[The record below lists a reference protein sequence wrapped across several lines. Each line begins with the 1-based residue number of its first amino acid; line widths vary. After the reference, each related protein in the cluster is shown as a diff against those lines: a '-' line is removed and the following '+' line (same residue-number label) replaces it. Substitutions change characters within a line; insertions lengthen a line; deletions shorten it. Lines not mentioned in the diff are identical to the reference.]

1 LYEGGAVNE
10 IRVWSIVDANGE
22 ALWSH
27 NVREEAEAELETRV
41 ATDPRLRRVLRI
53 EERTLTFHRRDQ
65 PIEEP
70 GEAQTVCVLPWLPLD
85 EPVAM
90 GPLLFDHWSEVRE
103 RVPDDARETADELLA
118 NFYDIYGYPIDPVV
132 CFFSRR
138 SPTDRLDDDE
148 RDFVRTQTF
157 LLALAG
163 LAENVYLHHAF
174 EPMNA
179 AHARRLFL
187 NFEVGRPA
195 MYPVRRRREGW
206 AQGRWRSR
214 GLRMTKPFAAAA
226 RPTAAGEDPLM
237 TLYRRQFVDSLSRC
251 VGADDHLSLAIT
263 QSVVPFLR
271 ANDMDEYGS
280 VEQDIVWLVA
290 ALEQLIGR
298 GRQVKV
304 TARGFDLGVGIADLF
319 VAQWAREGRTDCRRW
334 MNDLNRKRNEL
345 HGQAAQ
351 TEAWQPWAHALL
363 ASEIY
368 PLVVKALLAAEDR
381 YILDSLDLAQIEAF
395 PPRAVLVGGAGPF
408 DEAALGE
415 VWHQAL
421 ANALSERVRGNA
433 GTG

>member
-1 LYEGGAVNE
+1 MSE
-10 IRVWSIVDANGE
+10 IHVWSIVDANGE

-27 NVREEAEAELETRV
+27 NVREEVDAELERRV

-53 EERTLTFHRRDQ
+53 EERTLTFHGRDE

-70 GEAQTVCVLPWLPLD
+70 GEAQTVCALPWLPLD

-103 RVPDDARETADELLA
+103 RAPDDARETADQLLA
-118 NFYDIYGYPIDPVV
+118 NFFDVYGYPIDPVI
-132 CFFSRR
+132 CFFSDR
-138 SPTDRLDDDE
+138 SPTARLHDVE

-174 EPMNA
+174 EPMTA
-179 AHARRLFL
+179 AHVRRLFL

-195 MYPVRRRREGW
+195 IYPVRRRREGW
-206 AQGRWRSR
+206 AQGRWRSG
-214 GLRMTKPFAAAA
+214 GLRMMKPFAAAA
-226 RPTAAGEDPLM
+226 RPTAAGEHPLM
-237 TLYRRQFVDSLSRC
+237 TLYRQQFVDSLSEC
-251 VGADDHLSLAIT
+251 VGADDHLSRAIT

-290 ALEQLIGR
+290 AIEQLIGL
-298 GRQVKV
+298 GLQVKV
-304 TARGFDLGVGIADLF
+304 TARGFDLGVKVADLF
-319 VAQWAREGRTDCRRW
+319 PERWTRQRRTDCRRW

-345 HGQAAQ
+345 HGQAVQ

-363 ASEIY
+363 ASELY
-368 PLVVKALLAAEDR
+368 PLVVKALLAHKDR

-395 PPRAVLVGGAGPF
+395 PLRAVLVGGAGPF
-408 DEAALGE
+408 NQTALGE
-415 VWHQAL
+415 AWHQAL
-421 ANALSERVRGNA
+421 ADAASERVRRNA
-433 GTG
+433 GTD